1 MGKIGRMKKH
11 SHWKYSKSAKNGNRQ
26 VQSSTSI
33 SLPFK
38 YLFSLRN
45 VPPAVTNQPSINNYS
60 SVFSS
65 LSRDLVFNNKWNLI
79 EHSDLFLM
87 LCTFT
92 QAAVPVP
99 EKTIIVNT
107 DFTFRVISCNVDVP
121 LNSFTDIPD
130 RLVNVEY
137 LIKLLDHVDR
147 SVVCSGIKCN
157 DKLHELAKSGG
168 RNGIFKDSR
177 GEIKAKYN
185 GDVIRPVNCNG
196 LFSEGSACEHCKC
209 YKKILMTMLSN
220 KSKKLSS
227 VIRKTNVN
235 SHCPWKYLNS
245 EEVELRV
252 KIADMRGRNWHGN
265 SVNWK
270 KSFNRFHILICY
282 NIGR

>member
-1 MGKIGRMKKH
+1 M
-11 SHWKYSKSAKNGNRQ
+11 
-26 VQSSTSI
+26 
-33 SLPFK
+33 
-38 YLFSLRN
+38 
-45 VPPAVTNQPSINNYS
+45 
-60 SVFSS
+60 
-65 LSRDLVFNNKWNLI
+65 
-79 EHSDLFLM
+79 
-87 LCTFT
+87 
-92 QAAVPVP
+92 
-99 EKTIIVNT
+99 
-107 DFTFRVISCNVDVP
+107 ISCNVDVP

-252 KIADMRGRNWHGN
+252 KNCRHEREKLAWKLSQLEEKFQQVSYLDMLQPWTIVEAKTKHKCI
-265 SVNWK
+265 SQ
-270 KSFNRFHILICY
+270 FLA
-282 NIGR
+282 